1 MIDPIKAVEWSRMGT
16 RKVYGEILT
25 ELAPKYPELMVLVAD
40 VAASS
45 GLEEFRKK
53 YPKQFLNVGIAEQN
67 MIGVAAG
74 LAKNGQKVF
83 VTSFAPFVSMRS
95 YEWIRSYIAYMELDV
110 TIVGIGSGVGL
121 GSVGNTHYGRE
132 DLALMQA
139 IPGMSVFSPAD
150 GSETAKMV
158 AFLLEYHKPSYLRLT
173 GVEGIPVVYREEY
186 SFQMGKAILQK
197 EGKEVAI
204 LATGTM
210 VYEALRTAKVLER
223 QGVSTAVYDVH
234 TIKPIDRELI
244 HRLVEQ
250 NMLLVTMEE
259 HSVEGGLG
267 SIVASCNVKEAHP
280 VPQIMFGLP
289 DCFTKAG
296 SYRYVLEQS
305 GLEARKMA
313 ERILEERKR
322 L

>member
-158 AFLLEYHKPSYLRLT
+158 AFLLEYHKPSYLR
-173 GVEGIPVVYREEY
+173 
-186 SFQMGKAILQK
+186 
-197 EGKEVAI
+197 
-204 LATGTM
+204 
-210 VYEALRTAKVLER
+210 
-223 QGVSTAVYDVH
+223 
-234 TIKPIDRELI
+234 
-244 HRLVEQ
+244 
-250 NMLLVTMEE
+250 
-259 HSVEGGLG
+259 
-267 SIVASCNVKEAHP
+267 
-280 VPQIMFGLP
+280 
-289 DCFTKAG
+289 
-296 SYRYVLEQS
+296 
-305 GLEARKMA
+305 
-313 ERILEERKR
+313 
-322 L
+322 